1 MSRSGPYALLLLA
14 ALAFLVSTRPDGWG
28 GALVAV
34 GVEVDGAWLR
44 AASRIALL
52 GGAFLVPLG
61 LLWLV
66 RIERASARWRSY
78 AVAMEGVAQRLGASL
93 ASSSE
98 HLSCAMEVA
107 GLGDLKMA
115 LSLRGRS
122 SLVLGLAAPAR
133 GAVLVRRR
141 AAVALERSW
150 APVAAGLEWEL
161 RSTAPERVGALPRN
175 AALSGA
181 LDALYAL
188 AIPCAIRHDHAGLRV
203 ELADLPAEKVED
215 AVERSYAV
223 VALLTQLNG

>member
-1 MSRSGPYALLLLA
+1 
-14 ALAFLVSTRPDGWG
+14 
-28 GALVAV
+28 
-34 GVEVDGAWLR
+34 
-44 AASRIALL
+44 
-52 GGAFLVPLG
+52 
-61 LLWLV
+61 
-66 RIERASARWRSY
+66 
-78 AVAMEGVAQRLGASL
+78 
-93 ASSSE
+93 
-98 HLSCAMEVA
+98 MEVA

-115 LSLRGRS
+115 LSLRGGS
-122 SLVLGLAAPAR
+122 SLVLGLAARRGR
-133 GAVLVRRR
+133 GAGPPPRG
-141 AAVALERSW
+141 VALGESW